1 MHHQVHV
8 LHRNRPEQYL
18 VPFFRFRRHAWTS
31 TLKIRFLT
39 GGKFLQLDLMPTFD
53 EPCQMTTQVRHK
65 TTDAKGRVT
74 LGGHF
79 ANRAVIVELQGDDV
93 AIVRLA
99 RVIPEREA
107 WLYENPKAL
116 TAVRRGLDQV
126 RKGHVAK
133 TPPDLKMAAKLA
145 AQLED

>member
-1 MHHQVHV
+1 MPSLGNTVEMT
-8 LHRNRPEQYL
+8 NR
-18 VPFFRFRRHAWTS
+18 
-31 TLKIRFLT
+31 
-39 GGKFLQLDLMPTFD
+39 
-53 EPCQMTTQVRHK
+53 TQVRHK

-79 ANRAVIVELQGDDV
+79 ANRAVIVENRSDDEV
-93 AIVRLA
+93 IVRLA

-116 TAVRRGLDQV
+116 ASVRRGLDQA
-126 RKGHVAK
+126 RKGNVAK
-133 TPPDLKMAAKLA
+133 KPPDMKAAAKLA